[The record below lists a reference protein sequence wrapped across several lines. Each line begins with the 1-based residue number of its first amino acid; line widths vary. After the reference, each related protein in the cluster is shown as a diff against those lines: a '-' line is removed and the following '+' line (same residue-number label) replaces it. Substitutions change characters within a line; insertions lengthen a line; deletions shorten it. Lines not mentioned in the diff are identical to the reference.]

1 MTQPQVLLTQPR
13 YVAYTEVD
21 NSGILDT
28 CRIQKSIFCG
38 HLNSVSDM
46 QYICS
51 NIAPTTNIPRIIFL
65 TDTLMIAKDRKS
77 VV

>member
-1 MTQPQVLLTQPR
+1 VTRPQVLLTQPR

-21 NSGILDT
+21 NSDILDT

-38 HLNSVSDM
+38 HLNSVSDTQDM

-51 NIAPTTNIPRIIFL
+51 NIVPTINIPRIIFL
-65 TDTLMIAKDRKS
+65 IDMPCDCKMS
-77 VV
+77 S